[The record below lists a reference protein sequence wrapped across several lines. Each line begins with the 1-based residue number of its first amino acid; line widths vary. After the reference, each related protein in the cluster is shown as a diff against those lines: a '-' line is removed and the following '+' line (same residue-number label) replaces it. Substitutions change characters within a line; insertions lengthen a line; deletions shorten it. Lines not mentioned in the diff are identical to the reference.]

1 VVLEREAYAVGAEG
15 PVEGVAGGF
24 EVRQEGYGGREGG
37 EFGGGDGGKAGV
49 VEGTRGEV
57 ILADVGVEDL

>member
-1 VVLEREAYAVGAEG
+1 MGAEG